1 MADSFT
7 LVFDRKGIENID
19 FSIIKEFII
28 ERDFNE
34 VLLYD
39 ARSRLNIS
47 FFGYDDEPR
56 ELYEI
61 AEVINW
67 VKYSILEEKIP
78 WFFFLSTNEAS
89 QGIKLLALCFCS
101 VAVRGM
107 DGNYF
112 LQADTSKLRE
122 FALVNFGIL
131 NEFMGEHK
139 LNDGINNEISQ
150 NVLEYLR
157 KWLDRSGNAN

>member
-1 MADSFT
+1 MANFDSFT
-7 LVFDRKGIENID
+7 LVFDRKGIENMD
-19 FSIIKEFII
+19 FSIIKEFIR
-28 ERDFNE
+28 EHDFNE
-34 VLLYD
+34 VLLYE

-47 FFGYDDEPR
+47 FFGYDDDPR

-61 AEVINW
+61 VEVINW

-112 LQADTSKLRE
+112 LQPDTSKLRE

-131 NEFMGEHK
+131 NEFMEEHK
-139 LNDGINNEISQ
+139 LNDSINHEISQ

-157 KWLDRSGNAN
+157 KWLDRSE